1 MATYANHVLKK
12 ARSIM
17 IKTPYQDLEARFR
30 RMDAVGGALSMLHWD
45 MSAMM
50 PPGGVDS
57 RTEQLAVL
65 KTIHHGM
72 ITDPA
77 LPDLLDGAEADQHL
91 DTWQQANIAEMR
103 RKWVHSA
110 AVDADLVE
118 AISRASAKCETVWRE
133 ARVNADFKSVL
144 PYLEEVLNL
153 SRQEAQAKSEKL
165 GVSPY
170 DALLDQ
176 YEPDGR
182 AEDID
187 VVFADLGSFLPDFL
201 DDVLSQQASGPAISP
216 LQGPFPAA
224 KQKALGQTFMAAL
237 GFDFDHGRLDESHH
251 PFCGG
256 TYDDVRLT
264 TRYDEADFTSAL
276 MGVLHET
283 GHAMYDQGLP
293 KAWRGQ
299 PVGGDRGMSI
309 HESQSLLV
317 EMQACR
323 SHEFLEYATP
333 LLRETFGGQ
342 GPAWEVDNLTRL
354 YTYVHKGFI
363 RVDADEVT
371 YPAHVILRF
380 QLERAAI
387 AGDLQMADLPMAW
400 NEGLHNILGIT
411 PPSDREGC
419 LQDIHWYD
427 GAWGYFPTYTLGAM
441 TAAQFFAKA
450 KADKPDILPAI
461 ARGDFTPLMGWL
473 RDNVHAKGCSLSPR
487 ELITQA
493 TGEPLNA
500 DHFKAHL
507 KTRYLNS

>member
-1 MATYANHVLKK
+1 MV
-12 ARSIM
+12 
-17 IKTPYQDLEARFR
+17 KTPYQDLEDRFR
-30 RMDAVGGALSMLHWD
+30 RLDAVGGALSMLHWD

-50 PPGGVDS
+50 PSGGADS

-65 KTIHHGM
+65 TSIRHAM

-91 DTWQQANIAEMR
+91 DPWQQANVSEMR
-103 RKWVHSA
+103 RGWVHSA

-118 AISRASAKCETVWRE
+118 AISRAASKCETIWRS
-133 ARVNADFKSVL
+133 ARADADFKAVL
-144 PYLEEVLNL
+144 PGLEEVLNL
-153 SRQEAQAKSEKL
+153 TRQVADAKADKL

-182 AEDID
+182 AADID
-187 VVFADLGSFLPDFL
+187 VVFADLGGFLPGFL
-201 DDVLSQQASGPAISP
+201 DDVLSKQAAGPELLA

-224 KQKALGQTFMAAL
+224 QQKALGHTFMSAL
-237 GFDFDHGRLDESHH
+237 GFDFEHGRLDESHH

-283 GHAMYDQGLP
+283 GHALYDQGLP

-299 PVGGDRGMSI
+299 PVGSDRGMSI
-309 HESQSLLV
+309 HESQSLLI

-323 SHEFLEYATP
+323 SREFLEYAAP
-333 LLRETFGGQ
+333 LLRETFGGS
-342 GPAWEVDNLTRL
+342 GDAWDVDNLTRL
-354 YTYVHKGFI
+354 YTRVQKGFI

-380 QLERAAI
+380 QLERTAI
-387 AGDLQMADLPMAW
+387 AGDLHMADLPGAW
-400 NEGLHNILGIT
+400 NEGLQNILGIT

-441 TAAQFFAKA
+441 TAAQLFAKA
-450 KADKPDILPAI
+450 KTDKPEILSSI
-461 ARGDFTPLMGWL
+461 AGGDFAPLLSWL
-473 RDNVHAKGCSLSPR
+473 RAHVHAKGCSLSSR
-487 ELITQA
+487 ELLTQA

-500 DHFKAHL
+500 EHFKAHL
-507 KTRYLNS
+507 MARYLNP

>member
-1 MATYANHVLKK
+1 MV
-12 ARSIM
+12 
-17 IKTPYQDLEARFR
+17 KTPYQDLEERFK
-30 RMDAVGGALSMLHWD
+30 RMDALGGALSMLHWD

-65 KTIHHGM
+65 KTLHHSM

-91 DTWQQANIAEMR
+91 DTWQQANVYEMR
-103 RKWVHSA
+103 RSWVHAA

-118 AISRASAKCETVWRE
+118 ALSRACSKCETIWRQ
-133 ARVNADFKSVL
+133 ARKAADFKAVL
-144 PYLEEVLNL
+144 PSLEEVLNL
-153 SRQEAQAKSEKL
+153 TRQEAQAKADKL
-165 GVSPY
+165 GVSAY

-182 AEDID
+182 AANID
-187 VVFADLGSFLPDFL
+187 VVFSDLSAFLPSFL
-201 DDVLSQQASGPAISP
+201 DDVLSKQAAGPDILA
-216 LQGPFPAA
+216 LKGPFPAK
-224 KQKALGQTFMAAL
+224 KQKALGHTFMAAL

-264 TRYDEADFTSAL
+264 TRYDETDFTSAL

-299 PVGGDRGMSI
+299 PVGSDRGMSV
-309 HESQSLLV
+309 HESQSLLI

-323 SHEFLEYATP
+323 SPEFLEYAAP
-333 LLRETFGGQ
+333 LLREAFGGS
-342 GPAWEVDNLTRL
+342 GDAWSVENLTRL
-354 YTYVHKGFI
+354 YTKVEKGFI

-380 QLERAAI
+380 NLERAAI
-387 AGDLQMADLPMAW
+387 SGDLQMADLPGAW
-400 NEGLHNILGIT
+400 NEGLKDILGIT
-411 PPSDREGC
+411 PPTDREGC

-441 TAAQFFAKA
+441 TAAQLFAKA
-450 KADKPDILPAI
+450 KSDVPDILPSI
-461 ARGDFTPLMGWL
+461 AKGDFAPLMGWL
-473 RDNVHAKGCSLSPR
+473 RTHIHAKGCSLSTQN
-487 ELITQA
+487 LITQA

-500 DHFKAHL
+500 QYFKSHL
-507 KTRYLNS
+507 KARYLST

>member
-1 MATYANHVLKK
+1 
-12 ARSIM
+12 M
-17 IKTPYQDLEARFR
+17 IKTPYQDLEDRFR
-30 RMDAVGGALSMLHWD
+30 RLDAVGGALSMLHWD

-50 PPGGVDS
+50 PPGGIDS

-65 KTIHHGM
+65 TSIRHAM

-91 DTWQQANIAEMR
+91 DSWQQANVGEMR
-103 RKWVHSA
+103 RQWVHSA

-118 AISRASAKCETVWRE
+118 ALSRAASKCETIWRS
-133 ARVNADFKSVL
+133 ARADADFKAVL
-144 PYLEEVLNL
+144 PSLEEVLNL
-153 SRQEAQAKSEKL
+153 TRQEADAKADKL

-176 YEPDGR
+176 YEPGGR
-182 AEDID
+182 AADID
-187 VVFADLGSFLPDFL
+187 VVFADLGTFLPEFL
-201 DDVLSQQASGPAISP
+201 DDVLAKQASGPKLLP
-216 LQGPFPAA
+216 LQGPFPTS
-224 KQKALGQTFMAAL
+224 KQKALGHTFMSAL

-283 GHAMYDQGLP
+283 GHALYDQGLP

-309 HESQSLLV
+309 HESQSLLI

-323 SHEFLEYATP
+323 SREFLEYAAP
-333 LLRETFGGQ
+333 LLRETFDGSGD
-342 GPAWEVDNLTRL
+342 AWGVDNLTRL
-354 YTYVHKGFI
+354 YTRVEKGLI

-371 YPAHVILRF
+371 YPAHVIMRF

-387 AGDLQMADLPMAW
+387 AGDLRMADLPGAW
-400 NEGLHNILGIT
+400 NEGLQNTLGIT

-419 LQDIHWYD
+419 LQDIHWFD

-441 TAAQFFAKA
+441 TAAQLFAKA
-450 KADKPDILPAI
+450 KSDKPEILPSI
-461 ARGDFTPLMGWL
+461 ARGDFAPLLGWL
-473 RDNVHAKGCSLSPR
+473 REHVHAKGCSLSSR
-487 ELITQA
+487 ELLSQA

-507 KTRYLNS
+507 KARYLGD

>member
-1 MATYANHVLKK
+1 
-12 ARSIM
+12 M
-17 IKTPYQDLEARFR
+17 IKTPYQDLEDRFR
-30 RMDAVGGALSMLHWD
+30 RMDAVSGALSMLHWD

-50 PPGGVDS
+50 PPGGVEARS
-57 RTEQLAVL
+57 EQLAVL
-65 KTIHHGM
+65 KTVHHAM

-91 DTWQQANIAEMR
+91 DTWQQANVGEMR
-103 RKWVHSA
+103 RSWVHAA

-118 AISRASAKCETVWRE
+118 ALSRACNKCETIWRE
-133 ARVNADFKSVL
+133 ARHNADFKAVL
-144 PYLEEVLNL
+144 PSLEEVLNL
-153 SRQEAQAKSEKL
+153 TRQEAQAKADKL

-176 YEPDGR
+176 YEPEGR
-182 AEDID
+182 AADID
-187 VVFADLGSFLPDFL
+187 VVFADLGAFLPDFL
-201 DDVLSQQASGPAISP
+201 DDVLIKQSAGPAILP
-216 LQGPFPAA
+216 LDGPFPAA
-224 KQKALGQTFMAAL
+224 QQKALGHTFMQAL

-293 KAWRGQ
+293 KQWRSQ
-299 PVGGDRGMSI
+299 PVGSDRGMSI
-309 HESQSLLV
+309 HESQSLLI

-323 SHEFLEYATP
+323 SHEFLKYAAP
-333 LLRETFGGQ
+333 LLRQTFGGS
-342 GPAWEVDNLTRL
+342 GEAWGVENLTRL
-354 YTYVHKGFI
+354 YTKVEKGFI
-363 RVDADEVT
+363 RVDADEIT

-380 QLERAAI
+380 NLERAAI
-387 AGDLQMADLPMAW
+387 AGDLQMADLPGAW
-400 NEGLHNILGIT
+400 NEGLQNLLGIT

-441 TAAQFFAKA
+441 SAAQLFAKA
-450 KADKPDILPAI
+450 KADTPEILPSI
-461 ARGDFTPLMGWL
+461 AQGDFTPLMGWL
-473 RDNVHAKGCSLSPR
+473 RKNIHAKGCSLSTKD
-487 ELITQA
+487 LITQA

-500 DHFKAHL
+500 DYFKAHL
-507 KTRYLNS
+507 KARYLSHG

>member
-1 MATYANHVLKK
+1 MV
-12 ARSIM
+12 
-17 IKTPYQDLEARFR
+17 KTPYQDLEDRFR
-30 RMDAVGGALSMLHWD
+30 RLDALSGALSMLHWD

-50 PPGGVDS
+50 PSGGADS

-65 KTIHHGM
+65 TSIRHAM

-77 LPDLLDGAEADQHL
+77 LPDLLDGAEADPHL
-91 DTWQQANIAEMR
+91 DFWQQANVSEMR
-103 RKWVHSA
+103 RGWVHSA

-118 AISRASAKCETVWRE
+118 AISRAGSKCETIWRS
-133 ARVNADFKSVL
+133 ARADADFKAVL
-144 PYLEEVLNL
+144 PSLEEVLNL
-153 SRQEAQAKSEKL
+153 TRQVADAKADKL

-182 AEDID
+182 AADID
-187 VVFADLGSFLPDFL
+187 VVFADLGAFLPGFL
-201 DDVLSQQASGPAISP
+201 DDVLAKQSSGPELLT

-224 KQKALGQTFMAAL
+224 KQKTLGHTFMSAL

-256 TYDDVRLT
+256 TCDDVRLT

-283 GHAMYDQGLP
+283 GHALYDQGLP

-299 PVGGDRGMSI
+299 PVGSDRGMSI
-309 HESQSLLV
+309 HESQSLLI

-323 SHEFLEYATP
+323 SREFLEYAAP
-333 LLRETFGGQ
+333 LLRETFGGS
-342 GPAWEVDNLTRL
+342 GDAWDVDNLTRL
-354 YTYVHKGFI
+354 YTRVEKGFI

-387 AGDLQMADLPMAW
+387 AGDLRMADLPGAW

-441 TAAQFFAKA
+441 TAAQLFAKA
-450 KADKPDILPAI
+450 KTDKPEILPSI
-461 ARGDFTPLMGWL
+461 AGGDFAPLLSWL
-473 RDNVHAKGCSLSPR
+473 REHVHAKGCSLSSR
-487 ELITQA
+487 ELLSQA

-500 DHFKAHL
+500 EHFKAHL
-507 KTRYLNS
+507 KARYLTP

>member
-1 MATYANHVLKK
+1 
-12 ARSIM
+12 M
-17 IKTPYQDLEARFR
+17 IKTPYQQLEDRFR
-30 RMDAVGGALSMLHWD
+30 KMDAVSGAQSILHWD

-50 PPGGVDS
+50 PPGGADS
-57 RTEQLAVL
+57 RAEQLATL
-65 KTIHHGM
+65 ATISHAM

-77 LPDLLDGAEADQHL
+77 MPDLLDAAESDPHL
-91 DTWQQANIAEMR
+91 DAWQQANVREMR
-103 RKWVHSA
+103 RGWVHSA

-118 AISRASAKCETVWRE
+118 ALSRACSASETTWRR
-133 ARVNADFKSVL
+133 ARADADFAAIL
-144 PYLEEVLNL
+144 PQMAEVLNL
-153 SRQEAQAKSEKL
+153 TRQMAAAKSEKL
-165 GVSPY
+165 GVGLY

-182 AEDID
+182 AAAIEP
-187 VVFADLGSFLPDFL
+187 VFADLKAFLPGFL
-201 DDVLSQQASGPAISP
+201 DDVLAKQAAGPKTLP
-216 LQGPFPAA
+216 LEGPFPTA
-224 KQKALGQTFMAAL
+224 KQKRIGETFMTAL
-237 GFDFDHGRLDESHH
+237 GFDFDHGRLDESLH

-299 PVGGDRGMSI
+299 PVGSDRGMSI
-309 HESQSLLV
+309 HESQSLLI

-323 SHEFLEYATP
+323 SREFLEYAQP
-333 LLRETFGGQ
+333 LLSETFGGSDA
-342 GPAWEVDNLTRL
+342 AWSVDNMARL
-354 YTYVHKGFI
+354 YTRVERSFI

-380 QLERAAI
+380 ELEKAAI
-387 AGDLQMADLPMAW
+387 EGDLQLKDLPGAW
-400 NEGLHNILGIT
+400 DDGLEAILGVR

-441 TAAQFFAKA
+441 TAAQLFAKA
-450 KADKPDILPAI
+450 KQDDPAILPGI
-461 ARGDFTPLMGWL
+461 ATGNFAPLMAWL
-473 RDNVHAKGCSLSPR
+473 RTHVHEKGCLLSTPD
-487 ELITQA
+487 LLTQA

-500 DHFKAHL
+500 AHFKAHL
-507 KTRYLNS
+507 QARYLPE

>member
-1 MATYANHVLKK
+1 
-12 ARSIM
+12 M
-17 IKTPYQDLEARFR
+17 IKTPYQELEERFK
-30 RMDAVGGALSMLHWD
+30 RMDAVSGAISMLHWD

-57 RTEQLAVL
+57 RTDQLATL
-65 KTIHHGM
+65 QTINHSM

-77 LPDLLDGAEADQHL
+77 LPDLLDAAEEDQHL
-91 DTWQQANIAEMR
+91 DAWQQANVREMR
-103 RKWVHSA
+103 RGWVHNA
-110 AVDADLVE
+110 ALNADLVE
-118 AISRASAKCETVWRE
+118 ATSRACAKCETVWRT
-133 ARVNADFKSVL
+133 ARTVADFQAVL
-144 PYLEEVLNL
+144 PHLEEVLNL
-153 SRQEAQAKSEKL
+153 TRQTAQAKADKL
-165 GVSPY
+165 GLSPY

-182 AEDID
+182 ADDID
-187 VVFADLGSFLPDFL
+187 TVFGDLSAFLPDFL
-201 DDVLSQQASGPAISP
+201 EDVLSTQATGPESLP
-216 LQGPFPAA
+216 LEGPFPIA
-224 KQKALGQTFMAAL
+224 KQKQLGNTFMAAL

-264 TRYDEADFTSAL
+264 TRYDEGDFVSAL

-299 PVGGDRGMSI
+299 PVGSDRGMSI
-309 HESQSLLV
+309 HESQSLLI

-323 SHEFLEYATP
+323 SPEFLNYAAP
-333 LLRETFGGQ
+333 LLRETFDGS
-342 GPAWEVDNLTRL
+342 GPAWEADNLLRH
-354 YTYVHKGFI
+354 YTKVKKGFI

-380 QLERAAI
+380 NLERAAI
-387 AGDLQMADLPMAW
+387 AGDLQMADLPGAW
-400 NEGLHNILGIT
+400 NDGLKALLGIT
-411 PPSDREGC
+411 PPTDREGC

-441 TAAQFFAKA
+441 TAAQLFAKA
-450 KADKPDILPAI
+450 KSDNPAILPAI
-461 ARGDFTPLMGWL
+461 SKGDFTPLMTWL
-473 RDNVHAKGCSLSPR
+473 REHVHAKGCSLSVR
-487 ELITQA
+487 DLLIQA

-500 DHFKAHL
+500 DHFKSHL
-507 KTRYLNS
+507 KARYQVS

>member
-1 MATYANHVLKK
+1 
-12 ARSIM
+12 M
-17 IKTPYQDLEARFR
+17 IKTPYQELEDRFR
-30 RMDAVGGALSMLHWD
+30 RLDAVGGALSMLHWD

-50 PPGGVDS
+50 PSGGADS

-65 KTIHHGM
+65 TSIRHEM

-77 LPDLLDGAEADQHL
+77 LPDLLDAAEADQHL
-91 DTWQQANIAEMR
+91 DSWQRANVGEMR
-103 RKWVHSA
+103 RSWVHSA

-118 AISRASAKCETVWRE
+118 ASSRAASKCETIWRT
-133 ARVNADFKSVL
+133 ARTDADFQAVL
-144 PYLEEVLNL
+144 PSLEEVLNL
-153 SRQEAQAKSEKL
+153 TRQVADAKAGKL
-165 GVSPY
+165 GVTPY

-182 AEDID
+182 AADID
-187 VVFADLGSFLPDFL
+187 VVFADLGNFLPDFL
-201 DDVLSQQASGPAISP
+201 DDVLVKQASGPELLV

-224 KQKALGQTFMAAL
+224 QQKALGHTFMDAL

-264 TRYDEADFTSAL
+264 TRYDEANFTTAL

-283 GHAMYDQGLP
+283 GHALYDQGLP

-299 PVGGDRGMSI
+299 PVGSDRGMSI
-309 HESQSLLV
+309 HESQSLLI
-317 EMQACR
+317 EMQTCR
-323 SHEFLEYATP
+323 SHEFLEFAAP
-333 LLRETFGGQ
+333 LLRDTFGGR
-342 GPAWEVDNLTRL
+342 GPAWDADNLTRL
-354 YTYVHKGFI
+354 YTRVEKGFI

-387 AGDLQMADLPMAW
+387 AGDLKMADLPGAW
-400 NEGLHNILGIT
+400 NEGLQNILGIT

-419 LQDIHWYD
+419 LQDIHWFD

-441 TAAQFFAKA
+441 TAAQLFAKA
-450 KADKPDILPAI
+450 KSDKPEILPSI
-461 ARGDFTPLMGWL
+461 AKGDFSPLMSWL
-473 RDNVHAKGCSLSPR
+473 REHVHAKGCSLSVH
-487 ELITQA
+487 ELLSQA

-507 KTRYLNS
+507 KARYLGG